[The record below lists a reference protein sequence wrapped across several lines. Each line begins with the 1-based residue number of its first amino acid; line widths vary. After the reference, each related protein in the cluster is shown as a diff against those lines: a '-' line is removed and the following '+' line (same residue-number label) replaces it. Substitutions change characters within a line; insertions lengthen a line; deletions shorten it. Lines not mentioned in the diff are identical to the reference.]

1 MKLLYENE
9 GLTDDLFRTFL
20 IYIASSSRPAHE
32 LLAPNLI
39 DLSQLNAQEFEGMT
53 KVAVGLD
60 ELLETRKQLVAD
72 IQSRLDEKTRRFLL
86 GLHDGEPDFGAIER
100 PKAAELPAVRWKLL
114 NLDRLRLGNPEKHA
128 RQREELE
135 SLFG

>member
-32 LLAPNLI
+32 FLAPNLI

-72 IQSRLDEKTRRFLL
+72 I
-86 GLHDGEPDFGAIER
+86 H
-100 PKAAELPAVRWKLL
+100 PALMRKP
-114 NLDRLRLGNPEKHA
+114 GG
-128 RQREELE
+128 
-135 SLFG
+135 SC